1 MLQLKSCYARQWIRI
16 TARVIL
22 RSLTY
27 VNTILE
33 VFGHSLH
40 D

>member
-16 TARVIL
+16 TARFIL
-22 RSLTY
+22 RTLTY
-27 VNTILE
+27 VDTIME
-33 VFGHSLH
+33 VLGHSLH